1 MFRLRRKRAA
11 IVEIAALLCY
21 NQDMRLK
28 RKDAA
33 EWQALLTKK
42 EAEIA
47 SLNRQVDWLTQ
58 QLRLMQGQ
66 RFGASS
72 EQTQVLSEQFSL
84 FNETED
90 VADPKA
96 AEPDLEQIT
105 YKRRKQAGK
114 REQDFSGLPVEQV
127 IHELPDEKRVCPEC
141 GGALHQCG
149 QAVTRRELVYV
160 PAKYTVVEHI
170 QAVYSC
176 RHCER
181 ENDHVPMKKS
191 EVPPPLLPNSGIVS
205 PSLLAHILNSK
216 YTLAL
221 PLYRQEQELARLGV
235 PISRQTMANWIIA
248 AYERWLSDFFQVLRR
263 ELLAN
268 EILHADETT
277 LMVLREPGRK
287 AQQKSYVWVYRTS
300 GDAKRPVVLYDY
312 QPSRAGECA
321 SRFLEGFTGLLHT
334 DGYGAYHCKLPP
346 EITVAGCWAH
356 MRRKFT
362 DTLKSLPKELRD
374 RSPAKT
380 GLDFCDKLFHL
391 ENSYA
396 EQKLSFQERYQ
407 ARLEQ
412 SKPAAEKFFAWAKA
426 EYEKNPVPK
435 SMLGAALTYAVNQEG
450 WLMNVFLDGRLELSN
465 NRAERAVRPLAVG
478 RKNWLFS
485 NTSRGAGASAAIY
498 SIVETAK
505 ANGLLPFPYL
515 KFLLENLSRGVP
527 AEACLPW
534 DDPVQALCK

>member
-1 MFRLRRKRAA
+1 MNT
-11 IVEIAALLCY
+11 EI
-21 NQDMRLK
+21 K
-28 RKDAA
+28 SAA
-33 EWQALLTKK
+33 EWRTLLEKK
-42 EAEIA
+42 EDEITA
-47 SLNRQVDWLTQ
+47 LQRQVDWLTQ
-58 QLRLMQGQ
+58 QLRLTQGQ

-72 EQTQVLSEQFSL
+72 ERTQVLSEQFSL
-84 FNETED
+84 FNEAEA
-90 VADPKA
+90 VALPDA

-105 YKRRKQAGK
+105 YKRKKRKGK
-114 REQDFSGLPVEQV
+114 READFSGLPTEQI
-127 IHELPDEKRVCPEC
+127 IHELPEEERICPEC
-141 GGALHQCG
+141 GGPLHECG
-149 QAVTRRELVYV
+149 HAVLRRELTYI
-160 PAKYTVVEHI
+160 PAQYKVVEHV
-170 QAVYSC
+170 QTAYSC
-176 RHCER
+176 RRCEQK
-181 ENDHVPMKKS
+181 NDHVPMRKS
-191 EVPPPLLPNSGIVS
+191 VIPPPLLPGSGIVT

-216 YTLAL
+216 YVLAL
-221 PLYRQEQELARLGV
+221 PLYRQEQEFQRAGV
-235 PISRQTMANWIIA
+235 SIPRQTMANWILA
-248 AYERWLSDFFQVLRR
+248 AHERWLSDFFQLLRR

-277 LMVLREPGRK
+277 LMVLREPGRT
-287 AQQKSYVWVYRTS
+287 ARQKSYVWVYRTS

-334 DGYGAYHCKLPP
+334 DGYGVYHCKLPP

-465 NRAERAVRPLAVG
+465 NRAERAVRPFAVG

-505 ANGLLPFPYL
+505 ANGLRPFPYL

>member
-1 MFRLRRKRAA
+1 M
-11 IVEIAALLCY
+11 IVEITALLLY
-21 NQDMRLK
+21 NFGMEK
-28 RKDAA
+28 KCTGAA
-33 EWQALLTKK
+33 EWQALLEKK
-42 EAEIA
+42 DDEIA
-47 SLNRQVDWLTQ
+47 ALNRQVEWLTQ
-58 QLRLMQGQ
+58 QLRLMQGR

-84 FNETED
+84 FNEAETL
-90 VADPKA
+90 ADDKA
-96 AEPDLEQIT
+96 VEPDLEQIT

-114 REQDFSGLPVEQV
+114 RVLDLSGLPTEQV
-127 IHELPDEKRVCPEC
+127 IHELPEEERVCPEC
-141 GGALHQCG
+141 GGPLHQCG
-149 QAVTRRELVYV
+149 QTAARRELVYV
-160 PAKYTVVEHI
+160 PAQYKVIEHI

-176 RHCER
+176 RCCER
-181 ENDHVPMKKS
+181 ENDHVLMKKS
-191 EVPPPLLPNSGIVS
+191 EVPAPLIPNSGIVS

-221 PLYRQEQELARLGV
+221 PLYRQEQELARIGV
-235 PISRQTMANWIIA
+235 PVSRQTMANWIMVA
-248 AYERWLSDFFQVLRR
+248 HERWFSDFFQALRR
-263 ELLAN
+263 ELLSN

-287 AQQKSYVWVYRTS
+287 AQQKSWVWVYRTS

-346 EITVAGCWAH
+346 EITVAGCWTH

-362 DTLKSLPKELRD
+362 DTLKSLPKELRE
-374 RSPAKT
+374 RSPAKV
-380 GLDFCDKLFHL
+380 GLDYCDKLFHL
-391 ENSYA
+391 ESIF
-396 EQKLSFQERYQ
+396 EEEELSFQERYQ
-407 ARLEQ
+407 ARLER
-412 SKPAAEKFFAWAKA
+412 SKPVAEEFFAWAKT

-465 NRAERAVRPLAVG
+465 NRAERAVRPFAIG

-485 NTSRGAGASAAIY
+485 NTPKGADASAAIY

-505 ANGLLPFPYL
+505 ANGLRPYSYLKLLLERLPF
-515 KFLLENLSRGVP
+515 GAP
-527 AEACLPW
+527 AETCFPW
-534 DDPVQALCK
+534 DDPVRLLCK